1 MKTVTARQ
9 EEVRFRPGQ
18 SGNPG
23 GRPKGTS
30 ITSVLRATLTE
41 DDKLAIAQ
49 KLIAG
54 ARAGELDKIREIMDR
69 TEGKVPNKNE
79 NGQPGDFDI
88 ELDDEDRVR
97 LRSALKVVR
106 GSSDQSPPRRPAA
119 KQRESTSAR

>member
-1 MKTVTARQ
+1 MKTGTARK
-9 EEVRFRPGQ
+9 EETQFKPGQ

-41 DDKLAIAQ
+41 EDKLAIAQ

-54 ARAGELDKIREIMDR
+54 ARAGEMDKIREIMDR

-79 NGQPGDFDI
+79 NGQPGDFDL
-88 ELDDEDRVR
+88 EFSDEERAR
-97 LRSALKVVR
+97 IRTALKVVR
-106 GSSDQSPPRRPAA
+106 GSRNP
-119 KQRESTSAR
+119 